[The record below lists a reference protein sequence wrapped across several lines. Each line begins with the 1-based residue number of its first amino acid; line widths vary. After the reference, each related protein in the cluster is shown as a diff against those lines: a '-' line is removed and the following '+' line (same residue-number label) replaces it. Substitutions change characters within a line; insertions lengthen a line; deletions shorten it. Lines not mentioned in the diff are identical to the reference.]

1 MKNFLKWLL
10 GTLGILVVMS
20 MVGPII
26 SSEETQTV
34 VPKPYE
40 GISVDELMKIKYA
53 VKYTTFA
60 KDYYSIGNIWM
71 VDKKGYRRHRMFA
84 RSRIILNRPLDD
96 LCYKDLVVMTKPQNI
111 RGLAVL
117 SWSYLDPEKEQDIWL
132 WLPSLKKIR
141 KVSQAS
147 ADDSFMGTDF
157 TTEEVSVRRFEDE
170 TYRMI
175 GEEIFNG
182 YHSEFNNKTYHE
194 GLPCYVVEATPKRK
208 NWYYSKRILW
218 ISKEWGGCVL
228 DEYYDRLGRKSKT
241 LFRAYEYVKDYPAQ
255 VFLECKDLRAEHL
268 TVIEIEVENAEYDQ
282 GLDERFFTQK
292 TLMRS
297 RW

>member
-10 GTLGILVVMS
+10 GTLGIFVLMS
-20 MVGPII
+20 TFGSII

-34 VPKPYE
+34 VPRPYE

-60 KDYYSIGNIWM
+60 RDYHSIGDFWM
-71 VDKKGYRRHRMFA
+71 VDKKGYRRHRRFS
-84 RSRIILNRPLDD
+84 RSRIILNRPSDGI
-96 LCYKDLVVMTKPQNI
+96 CYKDLVVMTEPYNI
-111 RGLAVL
+111 RGLAIL
-117 SWSYLDPEKEQDIWL
+117 SWSYLNPEREQDIWL

-147 ADDSFMGTDF
+147 ADDSFMGSDF

-175 GEEIFNG
+175 GEEIFKG
-182 YHSEFNNKTYHE
+182 YHSEFNNKTYHKDI
-194 GLPCYVVEATPKRK
+194 PCYVVEATPKRK
-208 NWYYSKRILW
+208 NWYYSRRVLW
-218 ISKEWGGCVL
+218 ISKEYGAAVFE
-228 DEYYDRLGRKSKT
+228 EYYDQLGRKSKA

-255 VFLECKDLRAEHL
+255 VFLECKDLRTEHL
-268 TVIEIEVENAEYDQ
+268 TAIEMDNIEFDK